1 MRICVPTE
9 VKNNEY
15 RVALTPAGV
24 HDLVAAGHEVFVQ
37 RGAGVGSS
45 MPDAEYEAAGATL
58 LDDAAEV
65 WARAELLL
73 KVKEPIASE
82 YGYFRDD
89 LVLFTYLHLAADRPL
104 TDRLVADRVTAIAY
118 ETVQLAGGGLPL
130 LAPMSEVAGRLA
142 PTVGAAT
149 LHALGRAASA
159 CSCRACRA
167 PAPARVTVIG
177 GGVAGANAAVIAVGL
192 GADVTVF
199 DTNVQRLRYL
209 DDHFQGRVKT
219 AASNPLDLD
228 RAVVDSDLVIGSVLI
243 PGAKAPKL
251 VTNDMV
257 SRMRPGSVLVDIAV
271 DQGGCFE
278 DTRPTTHADPTFP
291 VHGSV
296 FYCVANMP
304 GAVPNTSTSAL
315 TNATLPYIRQIARR
329 GWKDALR
336 ADAALAAG
344 LNTVGGDR
352 RQPGRRDRA
361 RPGARAAGGRAGL
374 SRPVR
379 LRTLRA
385 RRPASAPGRAA
396 SARVRRGRR
405 RSSGCTRPGPR
416 GRAPRCRG

>member
-1 MRICVPTE
+1 MRISVPTE

-24 HDLVAAGHEVFVQ
+24 HDLTLAGHEVFVQ
-37 RGAGVGSS
+37 SGAGNGSS
-45 MPDAEYEAAGATL
+45 MPDSEYVAAGAIMI
-58 LDDAAEV
+58 DNAAEV

-89 LVLFTYLHLAADRPL
+89 LTLFTYLHLAADRPL
-104 TDRLVADRVTAIAY
+104 TDRLVSDGVTAIAY
-118 ETVQLAGGGLPL
+118 ETVQLDGGGLPL

-142 PTVGAAT
+142 PTVGAHT
-149 LHALGRAASA
+149 LMRSSGGFGLLMSGVPGTR
-159 CSCRACRA
+159 
-167 PAPARVTVIG
+167 PAKVTVIG
-177 GGVAGANAAVIAVGL
+177 GGVAGANSALIAAGL

-199 DTNVQRLRYL
+199 DTNIARLRYL
-209 DDHFQGRVKT
+209 DDYFSGRIKT

-228 RAVVDSDLVIGSVLI
+228 HAVVDSDLVIGSVLI

-257 SRMRPGSVLVDIAV
+257 ARMRPGSVLVDIAV

-278 DTRPTTHADPTFP
+278 DTHPTTHDEPTFP

-315 TNATLPYIRQIARR
+315 TNATLPYIRKIARL

-336 ADAALAAG
+336 TDAALAAG
-344 LNTVGGDR
+344 LNTSGGAVVN
-352 RQPGRRDRA
+352 PGVA
-361 RPGARAAGGRAGL
+361 TAHALTERPLADALA
-374 SRPVR
+374 
-379 LRTLRA
+379 
-385 RRPASAPGRAA
+385 
-396 SARVRRGRR
+396 
-405 RSSGCTRPGPR
+405 
-416 GRAPRCRG
+416 

>member
-1 MRICVPTE
+1 MRISVPTE

-24 HDLVAAGHEVFVQ
+24 HDLAVAGHEVFVQ
-37 RGAGVGSS
+37 TGAGIGSS
-45 MPDAEYEAAGATL
+45 MTDDEYRAAGATL
-58 LDDAAEV
+58 LDDAADV
-65 WARAELLL
+65 WGRAELVL
-73 KVKEPIASE
+73 KVKEPVSSE
-82 YGYFRDD
+82 YGHFRDD

-104 TDRLVADRVTAIAY
+104 TERLLADRVTAIAY
-118 ETVQLAGGGLPL
+118 ETVQLPGGSLPL

-149 LHALGRAASA
+149 LLRSAGGLGLLMSGVPGTR
-159 CSCRACRA
+159 
-167 PAPARVTVIG
+167 PATVTVIG
-177 GGVAGANAAVIAVGL
+177 GGVAGANAAVIAVGM

-199 DTNVQRLRYL
+199 DTNIQRLRYL

-228 RAVVDSDLVIGSVLI
+228 RAVVASDLVIGSVLI

-315 TNATLPYIRQIARR
+315 TNATLPYVRRIAAHGWRQALTD
-329 GWKDALR
+329 DAS
-336 ADAALAAG
+336 LAAG
-344 LNTVGGDR
+344 LNTTGGDLVN
-352 RQPGRRDRA
+352 PGV
-361 RPGARAAGGRAGL
+361 AAAHAL
-374 SRPVR
+374 PVTPVAQV
-379 LRTLRA
+379 LA
-385 RRPASAPGRAA
+385 
-396 SARVRRGRR
+396 
-405 RSSGCTRPGPR
+405 
-416 GRAPRCRG
+416 

>member
-1 MRICVPTE
+1 MRIGVPTE
-9 VKNNEY
+9 IKNNEY

-24 HDLVAAGHEVFVQ
+24 HDLAAAGHEVFVQ
-37 RGAGVGSS
+37 RGAGDGSS
-45 MPDAEYEAAGATL
+45 MPDAEYAAAGAVMAETA
-58 LDDAAEV
+58 DEV
-65 WARAELLL
+65 WATAELLL

-82 YGYFRDD
+82 YRHFRDD

-104 TDRLVADRVTAIAY
+104 TDRLVADGVTAIAY
-118 ETVQLAGGGLPL
+118 ETVQLVGGGLPL

-142 PTVGAAT
+142 PMVGAST
-149 LHALGRAASA
+149 LMRSAGGLGLLMSGVPGTR
-159 CSCRACRA
+159 
-167 PAPARVTVIG
+167 PARVTVIG
-177 GGVAGANAAVIAVGL
+177 GGVAGANSAVIAAGM
-192 GADVTVF
+192 GADVTIF
-199 DTNVQRLRYL
+199 DTNIQRLRFL

-257 SRMRPGSVLVDIAV
+257 ARMRPGSVLVDIAV

-278 DTRPTTHADPTFP
+278 DTHPTTHADPTFT

-296 FYCVANMP
+296 LYCVANMP

-336 ADAALAAG
+336 ADPALAAG
-344 LNTVGGDR
+344 LNTVGGTVVNA
-352 RQPGRRDRA
+352 GVA
-361 RPGARAAGGRAGL
+361 TAHGVEVGSLEAAL
-374 SRPVR
+374 V
-379 LRTLRA
+379 
-385 RRPASAPGRAA
+385 
-396 SARVRRGRR
+396 
-405 RSSGCTRPGPR
+405 
-416 GRAPRCRG
+416 

>member
-1 MRICVPTE
+1 MRISVPTE

-24 HDLVAAGHEVFVQ
+24 HDLVLAGHDVAVQ

-45 MPDAEYEAAGATL
+45 MSDDEYLAAGATL
-58 LDDAAEV
+58 IDDPAEV
-65 WARAELLL
+65 WARAELVL

-89 LVLFTYLHLAADRPL
+89 LTLFTYLHLAADLPL
-104 TDRLVADRVTAIAY
+104 TDRLVADGVTAIAY
-118 ETVQLAGGGLPL
+118 ETVQLPGGTLPL

-142 PTVGAAT
+142 PTVGAHT
-149 LHALGRAASA
+149 LMRSAGGLGLLMSGVPGTR
-159 CSCRACRA
+159 
-167 PAPARVTVIG
+167 PAQVTVIG

-192 GADVTVF
+192 GADVTIF
-199 DTNVQRLRYL
+199 DTNIQRLRFL

-228 RAVVDSDLVIGSVLI
+228 RAVVASDLVIGSVLI

-271 DQGGCFE
+271 DQGGCFA
-278 DTRPTTHADPTFP
+278 DTHPTTHADPTFE
-291 VHGSV
+291 VHGTV

-315 TNATLPYIRQIARR
+315 TNATLPYVRQIARR

-336 ADAALAAG
+336 ADAALALG
-344 LNTVGGDR
+344 LNTSGGAVVNT
-352 RQPGRRDRA
+352 GV
-361 RPGARAAGGRAGL
+361 AAAHGL
-374 SRPVR
+374 
-379 LRTLRA
+379 A
-385 RRPASAPGRAA
+385 AA
-396 SARVRRGRR
+396 SFADVL
-405 RSSGCTRPGPR
+405 
-416 GRAPRCRG
+416 

>member
-1 MRICVPTE
+1 MRISVPTE
-9 VKNNEY
+9 IKNNEY

-24 HDLVAAGHEVFVQ
+24 HDLSAAGHEVFVQ
-37 RGAGVGSS
+37 RGAGAGSS
-45 MPDAEYEAAGATL
+45 MTDAEYADAGATL

-82 YGYFRDD
+82 YDHFRHD

-104 TDRLVADRVTAIAY
+104 TERLVADRVTAIAY
-118 ETVQLAGGGLPL
+118 ETVQQAGGGLPL

-149 LHALGRAASA
+149 LMRSAGGLGLLMSGVPGTRPAA
-159 CSCRACRA
+159 
-167 PAPARVTVIG
+167 VTVIG
-177 GGVAGANAAVIAVGL
+177 GGVAGANAAVIAAGL
-192 GADVTVF
+192 GADVTIF
-199 DTNVQRLRYL
+199 DTNIQRLRFL

-219 AASNPLDLD
+219 ASSNPLDLD
-228 RAVVDSDLVIGSVLI
+228 RAVVASDLVIGSVLI

-278 DTRPTTHADPTFP
+278 DTRPTTHADPTFT

-315 TNATLPYIRQIARR
+315 TNATLPYVRRIASL
-329 GWKDALR
+329 GWEPALR
-336 ADAALAAG
+336 ADPLLAAG
-344 LNTVGGDR
+344 LNTTGGVVVN
-352 RQPGRRDRA
+352 
-361 RPGARAAGGRAGL
+361 AGVAEAHGL
-374 SRPVR
+374 VATPFADLV
-379 LRTLRA
+379 A
-385 RRPASAPGRAA
+385 
-396 SARVRRGRR
+396 
-405 RSSGCTRPGPR
+405 
-416 GRAPRCRG
+416 